1 MNLQTLK
8 ENIEGIDIY
17 VLDQILK
24 ERYNSGQKII
34 DVGCGTGR
42 NLKWFYNNDFKIYGT
57 DINTD
62 ALEVCKQKYTLQQN
76 NFITASANNM
86 PFDADSFDHILCN
99 AVLHFAKNESHF
111 YSMLNELLRILKSKG
126 SLFIRIASN
135 FGLENQVELIENGVY
150 KLPDGST
157 RFLLT
162 AKILA
167 ELQKNQSINW
177 LEDVKTTIVQN
188 KRCMTTLVVQKK

>member
-8 ENIEGIDIY
+8 ENIGGVDIY
-17 VLDQILK
+17 VLDQIVK
-24 ERYNSGQKII
+24 ERYNTGQKII

-42 NLKWFYNNDFKIYGT
+42 NLKWFYNNGFKIYGT

-62 ALEVCKQKYTLQQN
+62 ALEVCKEKYALQQH
-76 NFITASANNM
+76 NFISASADNM
-86 PFDADSFDHILCN
+86 PFDVNSFDHILCN
-99 AVLHFAKNESHF
+99 AVLHFAKDESHF
-111 YSMLNELLRILKSKG
+111 YSMLNELLRILKPKG